1 MQISQDSPQVTQHP
15 EKQARFDLFAA
26 TLAEQYAD
34 LFVNDPEYAYS
45 ASKCTPDSLA
55 RKMTIGLT
63 SGRANKDG
71 AGIKRTCKALG
82 INYTYKAIREYLG
95 V

>member
-1 MQISQDSPQVTQHP
+1 MQIDVSSPQVTQHP

-26 TLAEQYAD
+26 TLEAQYTD
-34 LFVNDPEYAYS
+34 LFVNDADYAY
-45 ASKCTPDSLA
+45 AAQTNTPAKLA
-55 RKMTIGLT
+55 QRMTMGLA

-71 AGIKRTCKALG
+71 AGIRRTCKALG